1 MSKKEDDIH
10 NQSRCPHEKDW
21 YCKLLD
27 KPCHPGMSGCILSGQ
42 SLIDALIAFEKREG
56 VISKEDEE

>member
-1 MSKKEDDIH
+1 MPKKDKPSNE
-10 NQSRCPHEKDW
+10 SRCPHEQDW

-42 SLIDALIAFEKREG
+42 SLIDALIAFETHEG
-56 VISKEDEE
+56 VIPEEDED